1 MKKALIVGGAGYIG
15 GYMTDLLQQSPEF
28 DITVYDNLLF
38 ENYYLKNVKFIYGD
52 IRDRVKLA
60 RILPNY
66 DIVIW
71 LAALVGDGACAVNLP
86 LTEEINA
93 SAAKWLTDNY
103 DGTIV
108 FMSTCSVYGMNK
120 DLINEDATPNPLSA
134 YASTKLEA
142 EQYIVKHAADYLIFR
157 LGTLYGVGD
166 LFSRLR
172 FDLVVNVLTLHAI
185 QKGEVSVFGGQQ
197 WRPILHVKDVAHAV
211 AYCLKHNVRGLYNL
225 SEQNVVIADLAEEIV
240 KIVPNVNIKHQ
251 DIKFE
256 DLRDYKVDNNRI
268 LATGWRPKFTLT
280 EGIEEIAW
288 AISES
293 RVKDPN
299 APVYS
304 NVAYMRELERSGV
317 RG

>member
-1 MKKALIVGGAGYIG
+1 
-15 GYMTDLLQQSPEF
+15 MTDLLQQNPDF
-28 DITVYDNLLF
+28 DTTVYDNLLF
-38 ENYYLKNVKFIYGD
+38 ENHYLKNVKFIYGD
-52 IRDRVKLA
+52 IRDRVKLSG
-60 RILPNY
+60 ILPDY

-93 SAAKWLTDNY
+93 SAVKWLTDNY
-103 DGTIV
+103 EGTIV

-120 DLINEDATPNPLSA
+120 DLINEDAQPNPLSA

-142 EQYIVKHAADYLIFR
+142 EQYIVKHAKDYLIFR

-166 LFSRLR
+166 MFSRLR

-211 AYCLKHNVRGLYNL
+211 AYCLKHKVRGLYNL
-225 SEQNVVIADLAEEIV
+225 SEQNVVIADLAEEIMR
-240 KIVPNVNIKHQ
+240 IVPDVKIKHQ

-256 DLRDYKVDNNRI
+256 DLRDYKVDNSRI

-288 AISES
+288 AISEN

-304 NVAYMRELERSGV
+304 NVAYMRELEGSGV

>member
-15 GYMTDLLQQSPEF
+15 GYMTDLLQQSTDF

-38 ENYYLKNVKFIYGD
+38 ENHFLKNVKFIYGD
-52 IRDRVKLA
+52 IRDREKLA
-60 RILPNY
+60 KILPEYNF
-66 DIVIW
+66 VIW

-93 SAAKWLTDNY
+93 DAPKWLVDHY

-120 DLINEDATPNPLSA
+120 SLINEDAKPNPLSA

-142 EQYIVKHAADYLIFR
+142 EQYIVNHAKDYLIFR

-166 LFSRLR
+166 MFSRLR

-225 SEQNVVIADLAEEIV
+225 SEQNVVIADLAEEIK
-240 KIVPNVNIKHQ
+240 KIVPDMKIKHQ

-256 DLRDYKVDNNRI
+256 DLRDYKVDNSRI
-268 LATGWRPKFTLT
+268 LETGWRPKFTLT

-293 RVKDPN
+293 RVKDPSD
-299 APVYS
+299 PVYS
-304 NVAYMRELERSGV
+304 NVAYMRELERSGA